1 MKSMHVDN
9 SYHDEKVHKNVEK
22 TIRSD
27 MDIQEIYGYTVENDN
42 VLKRED
48 SETGFAVKLHFSMNV
63 IELNVME
70 EVQKILI
77 GAYLSSL
84 KVNKGE

>member
-1 MKSMHVDN
+1 MKMMHCNN
-9 SYHDEKVHKNVEK
+9 SYHDEKAHKNVQK
-22 TIRSD
+22 AIRSD
-27 MDIQEIYGYTVENDN
+27 MDIQEINSNTVENDI

-48 SETGFAVKLHFSMNV
+48 SETGYAVKLHFSKDMTN
-63 IELNVME
+63 LNVTE

-77 GAYLSSL
+77 DVYVKNY